1 MTNEYVDSNFPE
13 SIRLFLKVVEVQN
26 HNTYAIT
33 EEEIVECVAV
43 DAYTG
48 HRDAEQLRCARNA
61 VHKMKPEETGGLSYM
76 LKLLVGKP
84 YMIRANIDV
93 LDGLVNGA
101 IGVLRHVEWV
111 HNVIRRVWLSFEDP
125 KVGRLARLKCQA
137 HIRSNDNL
145 QRDWVP
151 VSRKN
156 CKHTDEE

>member
-1 MTNEYVDSNFPE
+1 
-13 SIRLFLKVVEVQN
+13 
-26 HNTYAIT
+26 
-33 EEEIVECVAV
+33 
-43 DAYTG
+43 
-48 HRDAEQLRCARNA
+48 
-61 VHKMKPEETGGLSYM
+61 M

-93 LDGLVNGA
+93 LEGLVKGA

-111 HNVIRRVWLSFEDP
+111 DNFIRRVWLSFEDP

-151 VSRKN
+151 VSRRTANIKMKSKIIS
-156 CKHTDEE
+156 CKRAQFPLIEA